1 MEASIYTSQGQED
14 AARSLDESTM
24 VEKVARIV
32 ASVRGSKPDY
42 TRLAAELE
50 QAIPFDV
57 FGIVLWHHDHQ
68 AVRVMVCHRAFYFA
82 QDGAEARQDEQRGA
96 AHWDMHH
103 HQHPFKDSMLE
114 QLSLTEQMVVKDY
127 LQGVNGPPAES
138 GDALSGYPRLHST
151 LIIPLK
157 VEERIL
163 GTLEFGDYRP
173 GVYANER
180 RQRLIKAVAHVVATT
195 IEGAQSGGSAE
206 IQNRQREALKHV
218 SHALTEKVD
227 LATILHHIVEGISQ
241 SLNVASAIITQDT
254 EGHLHLEAQAGLQ
267 EYLTCEILKAYFPV
281 HDRCIVG
288 ASLLHGRPYTSHN
301 ILEDARFP
309 DSIVLFKRLGIRSIY
324 CYPLISESA
333 IYGIMLLC
341 STETGGFTP
350 LKEDILSLFAS
361 QATIAFR
368 NNILLATLER
378 RTIFQE
384 SVEQL
389 EQAINA
395 SNQMEETS
403 ADILALLARVREETQ
418 SAFGVNFSTLMRF
431 ISERLLTQDERNAPV
446 LSLADASSA
455 IYPGEQERM
464 GVKQSIASVD
474 QKSIEQMLSAT
485 SSNKTTLAST
495 LSRLIR
501 STGTTLV
508 RADMLGELSELLMT
522 VKASTDGVKEAWFVI
537 DLQGMCIYM
546 NPAAEQFCGIAM
558 TTLEEYPS
566 LSIEQ
571 AFAQVI
577 PRMRNAKDVQHYL
590 RNIVTG
596 NSTQQKLRC
605 TLAAQPIS
613 LAVLPQPPLYNSVL
627 SFEPVSVLSLQE
639 YNGLANKQR
648 ERQQENVASDHYY
661 HLTLHPLYDNKEQLV
676 CYALGVGDITEQ
688 VRDEK
693 NRSAL
698 LSAVSHDLRTPL
710 TIIKAAVTGLLQ
722 EGMQWE
728 EQDQKSVLAE
738 IDAGTDHLTLLV
750 NALVDLSRIEMGALV
765 LEKEWCDVVEVAH
778 QAISR
783 AKRVIEDRPVLLY
796 SHSSLPLAFL
806 DYAQIERV
814 FIHLLANA
822 ARTSPANAKIILAI
836 DVVTPQSVMPHIH
849 DFLALRYQTQLLRVR
864 VIDGG
869 ASVPGNEHEL
879 IFQSRYGT
887 QSYGNELG
895 LSICRGIVEEH
906 QGNIWVESVPGSII
920 IDGEE
925 IALEYV
931 GEKVEEVE
939 KAGSCFV
946 FIVPVHPYGTAT
958 EEERI
963 ALSQEVERSQQGKE
977 KDA

>member
-1 MEASIYTSQGQED
+1 
-14 AARSLDESTM
+14 M

-32 ASVRGSKPDY
+32 ASVRGIKPDY

-68 AVRVMVCHRAFYFA
+68 AVRVMVCHRAFSFA
-82 QDGAEARQDEQRGA
+82 QDSTELDEQRGVT
-96 AHWDMHH
+96 HWNMSH

-114 QLSLTEQMVVKDY
+114 HLSQTGQMIVKDY
-127 LQGVNGPPAES
+127 PQGVNGPHAES

-157 VEERIL
+157 VDERIL

-173 GVYANER
+173 GIYADEQ
-180 RQRLIKAVAHVVATT
+180 RQRLIQAVAHVVAAT

-227 LATILHHIVEGISQ
+227 LATILHHIVDGISQ
-241 SLNVASAIITQDT
+241 SLNVASAIISQDT
-254 EGHLHLEAQAGLQ
+254 EGHLHLEAQAGLEEQ
-267 EYLTCEILKAYFPV
+267 LASEIVKAYFPV

-288 ASLLHGRPYTSHN
+288 ASLLQGRPYASHN
-301 ILEDARFP
+301 ILEDKRFP
-309 DSIVLFKRLGIRSIY
+309 DSIVLFKKLSIRSIY
-324 CYPLISESA
+324 CYPLISEST

-368 NNILLATLER
+368 NNTLLATLER
-378 RTIFQE
+378 RTSFQE

-389 EQAINA
+389 EQAINN
-395 SNQMEETS
+395 SNQEQETS
-403 ADILALLARVREETQ
+403 ADVLTLLARVREETQ

-431 ISERLLTQDERNAPV
+431 ISERLLTQDERNAP
-446 LSLADASSA
+446 LSLTDAPSA
-455 IYPGEQERM
+455 AYSAEQERTEI
-464 GVKQSIASVD
+464 KQRIASID
-474 QKSIEQMLSAT
+474 QKSIERMFSAT
-485 SSNKTTLAST
+485 SSKATLAST

-522 VKASTDGVKEAWFVI
+522 VKASTDGVKEAWFMI

-558 TTLEEYPS
+558 STLEAYPS

-571 AFAQVI
+571 AFVQVM
-577 PRMRNAKDVQHYL
+577 PRMRNARDVQHYL

-605 TLAAQPIS
+605 TLAAQPLS
-613 LAVLPQPPLYNSVL
+613 QTVLPP
-627 SFEPVSVLSLQE
+627 FDVSHLQE
-639 YNGLANKQR
+639 YNGVIQKPHV
-648 ERQQENVASDHYY
+648 RQQENAPSDHYY
-661 HLTLHPLYDNKEQLV
+661 HLILHPLYDNKEQLV
-676 CYALGVGDITEQ
+676 CYALGVSDITEQ

-728 EQDQKSVLAE
+728 AQDQKSVLAE

-750 NALVDLSRIEMGALV
+750 NALVDLSRIEMGGLV
-765 LEKEWCDVVEVAH
+765 LEKEWCDIVEIAH
-778 QAISR
+778 RAISR
-783 AKRVIEDRPVLLY
+783 AKRVIENRPVLVY

-814 FIHLLANA
+814 FTHLLANA
-822 ARTSPANAKIILAI
+822 ARTSPAKAKIILAI
-836 DVVTPQSVMPHIH
+836 DSVPVRSVMQHIQ
-849 DFLALRYQTQLLRVR
+849 DSLLVRYQTQLLRVR

-869 ASVPGNEHEL
+869 ASVPLNEREL

-906 QGNIWVESVPGSII
+906 QGSIWVESVPGSIS

-925 IALEYV
+925 IAIEHV
-931 GEKVEEVE
+931 GEQVEKGEKV
-939 KAGSCFV
+939 GSCFV
-946 FIVPVHPYGTAT
+946 FIVPVHPCGTT
-958 EEERI
+958 MEEERI
-963 ALSQEVERSQQGKE
+963 AHNQEVEPFQQERE
-977 KDA
+977 KSA